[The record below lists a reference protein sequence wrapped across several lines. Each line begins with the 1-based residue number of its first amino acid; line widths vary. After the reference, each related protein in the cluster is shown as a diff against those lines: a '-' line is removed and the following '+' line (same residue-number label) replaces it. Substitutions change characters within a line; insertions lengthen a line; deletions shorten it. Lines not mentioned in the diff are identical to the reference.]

1 MEFKAILMTCTLT
14 LIVIR
19 VIQKITHNDMIKACT
34 AISAVIALIVVVAMT
49 IVFRANSETFWA
61 LKVPTWIFAIAMI
74 FGAVEVFGK

>member
-49 IVFRANSETFWA
+49 IVFRANLETFWA
-61 LKVPTWIFAIAMI
+61 LL
-74 FGAVEVFGK
+74 FGAWAINVISAAGDDD